1 MCGRIGYTISREE
14 LLRTYPWLHEAP
26 ESPARY
32 NVAPTDPVVVVGP
45 REAREVSWGL
55 DGRKGS
61 LFNLR
66 AETALKAGRYRS
78 LLAGARVLVPA
89 SHFYEW
95 RLAGS
100 RRLPVA
106 VRRRDDAPLN
116 LAGLL
121 GRGEGAPAATILTT
135 AANPDLESLH
145 DRMPVVLSDD
155 DAAAWVLEELG
166 LEQMRDLLRPC
177 PAGVLE
183 LRPASP
189 LVNDVKNDG
198 PELLDPA
205 ALPRR
210 YQLDLIS

>member
-14 LLRTYPWLHEAP
+14 LLRTYPWLREAP
-26 ESPARY
+26 DAPARY
-32 NVAPTDPVVVVGP
+32 NVAPTDPIVVVGP
-45 REAREVSWGL
+45 RAACEVTWGL

-66 AETALKAGRYRS
+66 AETALKAGLYRS
-78 LLAGARVLVPA
+78 LLTDARVLVPA

-95 RLAGS
+95 RPSGS

-106 VRRRDDAPLN
+106 IRRRDHAPVN

-121 GRGEGAPAATILTT
+121 GRREGAPAATILTT
-135 AANPDLESLH
+135 GTNPDLEPLH
-145 DRMPVVLSDD
+145 NRMPVVLSDD

-166 LEQMRDLLRPC
+166 LEQMREMLRPC
-177 PAGVLE
+177 PAGILE

>member
-14 LLRTYPWLHEAP
+14 LLRTYPWLREAP
-26 ESPARY
+26 DAPARY
-32 NVAPTDPVVVVGP
+32 NVAPTDPIVVVGP
-45 REAREVSWGL
+45 CVASEVSWGL
-55 DGRKGS
+55 EDRKGS

-66 AETALKAGRYRS
+66 AETALKAGLYRS
-78 LLAGARVLVPA
+78 LLTDARVLVPA

-95 RLAGS
+95 RPSGS

-106 VRRRDDAPLN
+106 IRRRDHAPVN

-121 GRGEGAPAATILTT
+121 GRREGAPAATILTT
-135 AANPDLESLH
+135 GTNPDLEPLH
-145 DRMPVVLSDD
+145 NRMPVVLSDD

-166 LEQMRDLLRPC
+166 LEQMREMLRPC
-177 PAGVLE
+177 PAGILE